1 MASDVGCTHS
11 GGLDESNSRHRS
23 SATKTVLGM
32 KLKTT
37 GVAASAT
44 PTTASGIAQRRW
56 LVRGAL
62 TAGAGS
68 GTISSCVSIT
78 EVTTA
83 AGWIA
88 GLAIVALIAA
98 GWRKPARATA
108 DPARA
113 RRPFS
118 APAGVEV
125 KEIKTPMARRS
136 PWWRRLWSIVAGS
149 VLAVWVGA
157 VLATI
162 IGIGTA
168 ALVIT
173 LTNML
178 KR

>member
-1 MASDVGCTHS
+1 
-11 GGLDESNSRHRS
+11 
-23 SATKTVLGM
+23 M

-37 GVAASAT
+37 GVAAAAM
-44 PTTASGIAQRRW
+44 PNTASGTAHSRL

-113 RRPFS
+113 RRPSS
-118 APAGVEV
+118 APVGVEV
-125 KEIKTPMARRS
+125 SEIKAPMAHRS
-136 PWWRRLWSIVAGS
+136 PWWRRLWSVVAGS
-149 VLAVWVGA
+149 VLAIWVGA

-168 ALVIT
+168 ALIIT

>member
-1 MASDVGCTHS
+1 MG
-11 GGLDESNSRHRS
+11 
-23 SATKTVLGM
+23 
-32 KLKTT
+32 
-37 GVAASAT
+37 AAAAANPS
-44 PTTASGIAQRRW
+44 TANGTAHHRW
-56 LVRGAL
+56 LERGAL
-62 TAGAGS
+62 TAGASS
-68 GTISSCVSIT
+68 GTISSCVNIT

-88 GLAIVALIAA
+88 GLAILALIAA

-113 RRPFS
+113 RRPSS

-125 KEIKTPMARRS
+125 SEVKAPMARRS
-136 PWWRRLWSIVAGS
+136 PWWRRLWSIVAS
-149 VLAVWVGA
+149 SILAVWVGA
-157 VLATI
+157 VAATI
-162 IGIGTA
+162 IGFGTA